1 MYVTFL
7 GLISF
12 FLVKGIR
19 LSVWKTRDL
28 SIGGSNVTNVNY
40 VNIGDQVKFVQ
51 TLKYYKQSLAGLSAT
66 IRWEEK
72 KAVTGKYLQTHN
84 YLKSVWYLLDES
96 IKKNGCMSS

>member
-1 MYVTFL
+1 MCVTFL

-12 FLVKGIR
+12 FLVKAIR

-28 SIGGSNVTNVNY
+28 SIGGSNVTNVNF

-66 IRWEEK
+66 IR
-72 KAVTGKYLQTHN
+72 
-84 YLKSVWYLLDES
+84 
-96 IKKNGCMSS
+96 

>member
-19 LSVWKTRDL
+19 LSVWKSRDL
-28 SIGGSNVTNVNY
+28 STGGSNVTNVNY

-51 TLKYYKQSLAGLSAT
+51 TLKYYKQSLAVLSAT
-66 IRWEEK
+66 IR
-72 KAVTGKYLQTHN
+72 
-84 YLKSVWYLLDES
+84 
-96 IKKNGCMSS
+96 